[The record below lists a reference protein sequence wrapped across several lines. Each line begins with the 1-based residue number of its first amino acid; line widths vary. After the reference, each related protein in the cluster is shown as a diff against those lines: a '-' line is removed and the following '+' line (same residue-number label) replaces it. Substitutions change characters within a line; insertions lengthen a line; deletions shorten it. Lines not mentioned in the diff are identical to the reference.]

1 MLQRGNPY
9 GMHSHAGAWER
20 ESGKR
25 QKCKLL
31 LDINEGCHKFN
42 DVYEQAGQT
51 RAALREF
58 INCFRK
64 YEKCKVVNRE
74 L

>member
-1 MLQRGNPY
+1 LRYETQ
-9 GMHSHAGAWER
+9 
-20 ESGKR
+20 
-25 QKCKLL
+25 QKPDYPVHGSRLK
-31 LDINEGCHKFN
+31 K

-64 YEKCKVVNRE
+64 YEKCVGAILVIA
-74 L
+74 LL

>member
-1 MLQRGNPY
+1 MPGSHAPAWEPPC
-9 GMHSHAGAWER
+9 GVHSHAGAWER
-20 ESGKR
+20 ERYVSH
-25 QKCKLL
+25 
-31 LDINEGCHKFN
+31 NKFK

-64 YEKCKVVNRE
+64 YEKCKVVNR
-74 L
+74 